1 MAKNTS
7 TENDV
12 GITLIDDISEYKQ
25 GMLTKVRRGVR
36 EELQELFDRSLNLS
50 AASSKGEASKVEEAE
65 DSEAEQIPKPAKVA
79 SALPQSP

>member
-12 GITLIDDISEYKQ
+12 GITLIDDIAEYKQ

-36 EELQELFDRSLNLS
+36 EELQELVERSQNYS
-50 AASSKGEASKVEEAE
+50 AASSKAAASSKTEDGE
-65 DSEAEQIPKPAKVA
+65 DSEAE
-79 SALPQSP
+79 